1 LYLSASIIRTIKSR
15 RISWAWNGGR
25 RGKLIGYW
33 WGSREKETV
42 MKIMVN
48 IKMDLGEIGLGGGRY

>member
-1 LYLSASIIRTIKSR
+1 ME
-15 RISWAWNGGR
+15 WGR
-25 RGKLIGYW
+25 RGKLIDYW
-33 WGSREKETV
+33 LGSREKETV